1 MGILDLFITA
11 SIPVLKVLLV
21 TLLGSFLA
29 LDRINILGEDARKH
43 MNRVVFFVF
52 FPALVAADLAKTI
65 TYESMIKLWFVPLNV
80 LITYLLGSALGWVLI
95 QISRPPSHL
104 RGLILGCCAAGNMGP
119 MFMIIIPAV
128 CSEKGSP
135 FGDPDVCNTNGLAYS
150 SLSMAIGAIFLWSYV
165 YNLVRVSSSKSTEG
179 IDDSTSNFSEEP
191 SRVLNGSSSEPL
203 LSKDLPVSENRVDH
217 FALPC
222 TSLGARQQVPISVK
236 FGQYLK
242 MFSEKLSLKTL
253 LVPSTIAAIVGFFVG
268 AVPQIQRLMIGE
280 NAPLRVIEDSVSLLG
295 EGAIPAI
302 TLIMGGN
309 LLRGLKGSDV
319 HASLLVGIIVVR
331 YIAFPLLG
339 ILIIKGALHFGLVH
353 PDPLY
358 MFFLLLHF
366 AVPPALNIGVST
378 NKEPHNQA
386 WRFLNLLGAFTN
398 TSYVDDAAN
407 CTMR

>member
-222 TSLGARQQVPISVK
+222 TSLGARQQ
-236 FGQYLK
+236 
-242 MFSEKLSLKTL
+242 
-253 LVPSTIAAIVGFFVG
+253 IVGFFVG

-366 AVPPALNIGVST
+366 AVPPALNIGTITQFFGAGEKECSVIMLWAYGLASISLTLWST
-378 NKEPHNQA
+378 FFMWLVA
-386 WRFLNLLGAFTN
+386 
-398 TSYVDDAAN
+398 
-407 CTMR
+407 